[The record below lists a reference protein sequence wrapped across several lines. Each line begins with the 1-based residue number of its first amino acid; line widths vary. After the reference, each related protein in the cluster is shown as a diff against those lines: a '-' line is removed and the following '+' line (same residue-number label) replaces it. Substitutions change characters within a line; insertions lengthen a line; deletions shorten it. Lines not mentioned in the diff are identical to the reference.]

1 MGTFLIILVIVL
13 LLIIIASSAS
23 SKQREEKRTYREA
36 RPTIKVEISYG
47 GSYYGDERGLTGP
60 AANPEELWIPAG
72 QTLSVVN
79 YQIRGGMIYVGK
91 NLATKSGYID
101 PAHINPDLPIDSNNP
116 DRLGSTMSYWPSYSS
131 ISPRCRAAYLEWLAA
146 GRRTPGANIG
156 YVFLFFYG
164 LERRLLLDAQSSQKA
179 RAEAAVI
186 IKEVEQL
193 LEVYGEN
200 SSFSNYAN
208 GLLTYAR
215 LMFLEDSY
223 DLNPERLQR
232 SWYFPLELK
241 LALARYAE
249 KQEPLPANWALKW
262 AELDP
267 QKWFRTP
274 AHRCREEFAKLFAI
288 RYSKKFGDG
297 VILKQNKTKIRVEYR
312 PASSGFYGSPVYK
325 EIDKPDITTLSQ
337 PLQQMHKIAESCID
351 DLDAYSR
358 FIGRKPEERKSL
370 AALALL
376 PDELIHSAE
385 ANEIQSLRSSLEKA
399 TIGGTSAI
407 PVPAKDLLRYFRFHD
422 KTKLT
427 KAEIISVAEMIGK
440 LGYAII
446 PDIRFDEGRLDPQQ
460 PILVARSSVDT
471 EKFAT
476 GNYMLATMIMNLA
489 VSVSAA
495 DDVVS
500 TEERLLLESH
510 VEKMLDLSEAE
521 RARLKLYLEWLLNT
535 KPDFS
540 GLRKKFGELEIE
552 HREIIASTLVNIASA
567 DGVVHPQEIKALER
581 VYKVL
586 NLNSE
591 RIYSDIH
598 AVQTQD
604 KDELTLVVTPKAKK
618 GGLKIPSKATPK
630 EKRILI
636 DEKKV
641 EKTLKNT
648 KEVQAILAEIFT
660 SSEEDVESTMTYG
673 TGILGLDKPHSNLL
687 KELLVKPAWGRN
699 EYEALCAKYEILPSG
714 AIETIN
720 ERSYETLNDGL
731 IEDGEEIIVNLELA
745 KEIQS

>member
-1 MGTFLIILVIVL
+1 MGTFLLVVIVIVI
-13 LLIIIASSAS
+13 LIIIVNSAS
-23 SKQREEKRTYREA
+23 SKQREEKRTYRET
-36 RPTIKVEISYG
+36 RPTIKVEISYAG
-47 GSYYGDERGLTGP
+47 VYYDDERRLKGP
-60 AANPEELWIPAG
+60 AADPEKLWVPPG
-72 QTLSVVN
+72 QTVAVSK
-79 YQIRGGMIYVGK
+79 YQIPGGMIYVGK
-91 NLATKSGYID
+91 NLATKSGYVD
-101 PAHINPDLPIDSNNP
+101 PALINPDLPVDSANP
-116 DRLGSTMSYWPSYSS
+116 DRLGSSMSYWPSYSS

-146 GRRTPGANIG
+146 CRRTPETNMG

-164 LERRLLLDAQSSQKA
+164 LERRLLLDAQSSPKA
-179 RAEAAVI
+179 RAEAATI
-186 IKEVEQL
+186 INEVEQL

-208 GLLTYAR
+208 GFLAYAR
-215 LMFLEDSY
+215 LTFLEDSY

-241 LALARYAE
+241 LALARFAE
-249 KQEPLPANWALKW
+249 KQQPLPANWALAW

-274 AHRCREEFAKLFAI
+274 AHRCREEFVKLFAT

-297 VILKQNKTKIRVEYR
+297 MILKPNKVKIKVEYR

-325 EIDKPDITTLSQ
+325 EIDKPDITALSL
-337 PLQQMHKIAESCID
+337 PLQQLHKIAESCID

-370 AALALL
+370 SALALL
-376 PDELIHSAE
+376 PDEIIHSVE
-385 ANEIQSLRSSLEKA
+385 ANEIHTLGTFLEKA
-399 TIGGTSAI
+399 TVGGTSPRI
-407 PVPAKDLLRYFRFHD
+407 IPAKDVLKYFGFHD

-427 KAEIISVAEMIGK
+427 KAEIISVAGMIGK

-446 PDIRFDEGRLDPQQ
+446 PDVRFDEGRLEPAQ
-460 PILVARSSVDT
+460 PILLSRSSVDP
-471 EKFAT
+471 EKLSS
-476 GNYMLATMIMNLA
+476 GNYNLATMIMNLA

-521 RARLKLYLEWLLNT
+521 KARLRLHLEWLLNT

-540 GLRKKFGELEIE
+540 GLRKKFAELEKVQ
-552 HREIIASTLVNIASA
+552 RETIASTLISIANA

-598 AVQTQD
+598 EAQTQD
-604 KDELTLVVTPKAKK
+604 KDELTLVVTTKAKR
-618 GGLKIPSKATPK
+618 GGLKIPRK
-630 EKRILI
+630 EKRVLI

-641 EKTLKNT
+641 ERTLKNT
-648 KEVQAILAEIFT
+648 KEVQAILAQVFA
-660 SSEEDVESTMTYG
+660 SNEENIETTTTFG
-673 TGILGLDKPHSNLL
+673 GGILDLDMPHSNLL
-687 KELLVKPAWGRN
+687 RELLGKPKWSRN
-699 EYEALCAKYEILPSG
+699 EIEALCTKYEILPSG

-720 ERSYETLNDGL
+720 ERSYEILNEGL
-731 IEDGEEIIVNLELA
+731 IEDGDEIVVNLELA
-745 KEIQS
+745 KEIKS